1 MGGSRSATSEEGV
14 SLLWEAQA
22 CREACSIITGHDHLR
37 RGHFLHQVSLGGR
50 LALNG
55 LPSLH
60 VYVSQSA
67 AALGGSTMQTRM
79 LSQVE
84 AQLLQLRCPHYP
96 EVFQTYR
103 QKLFIQGQQKGT
115 QEIQNRRK
123 TRKKNVPKRQ
133 EIRSCSICLISNTFT
148 EKRILNLVVHLITKR
163 RTRFETEG
171 PLVEA

>member
-55 LPSLH
+55 LPPLH
-60 VYVSQSA
+60 VYVSQSGA
-67 AALGGSTMQTRM
+67 GLGGSTMQTRM

-84 AQLLQLRCPHYP
+84 AQLLQLRFPHYP
-96 EVFQTYR
+96 EVFHTYR
-103 QKLFIQGQQKGT
+103 QKLFIQSSSYKALHTRTKENSPPSKEERNARDSKPT
-115 QEIQNRRK
+115 QDLKEKCPQ
-123 TRKKNVPKRQ
+123 RQ
-133 EIRSCSICLISNTFT
+133 EIRSCSICLISNTF
-148 EKRILNLVVHLITKR
+148 
-163 RTRFETEG
+163 
-171 PLVEA
+171 